1 LLTVGSGIP
10 YRAVENFQKIFH
22 RPFSGRKSRWT
33 FGWRTRV
40 IDRGKATR
48 YFDSA
53 KQGLKINHSPQ
64 VFLNNKAKS
73 FLI

>member
-1 LLTVGSGIP
+1 LKLQNKFNIEIDLLTVGSGIP

-40 IDRGKATR
+40 
-48 YFDSA
+48 
-53 KQGLKINHSPQ
+53 
-64 VFLNNKAKS
+64 
-73 FLI
+73 